1 MCEKLILEYIEKNG
15 KLQNYHS
22 FNYALNDDTLSLSDN
37 VIEFEY

>member
-22 FNYALNDDTLSLSDN
+22 FNYIIDDNMLRLSDDI
-37 VIEFEY
+37 VEFHY